1 MPAAK
6 GPVERRQLG
15 EPASLGHLADGATG
29 QQHLARPLPANL
41 IANLPETRSP
51 AASARCNAAAKTQL
65 RALAQAIALPE
76 AQLDQVAHAI
86 EQAVLAE
93 FAGLFFRVA
102 GQHVMHVRIGVAR
115 RTPQQGGGKHQGI
128 VRPRE
133 QRQPAEQPAVFAQP
147 RRGSVAEL
155 DALGDELVVADQRQQ
170 LEEQQHQAF
179 DLLAQRGIAQVVDVE
194 DQPCRFPFDL
204 EARGETAGENVLETH
219 EAAPPPGRARTA
231 AGSRP
236 HRAGAASLPRP
247 GAGRCRHRR
256 SPPPAR
262 SRTTGR
268 CHAPGGRPGSAAA
281 AGYAGRR
288 CGRRGWGRAEGVQG
302 FIQQTPQRGGM
313 GQAGGRRV
321 VLHGGSSRLTKDFQG
336 PSIRSMPRAGGI
348 RRMLGTTT
356 RRKDR

>member
-1 MPAAK
+1 
-6 GPVERRQLG
+6 
-15 EPASLGHLADGATG
+15 
-29 QQHLARPLPANL
+29 
-41 IANLPETRSP
+41 
-51 AASARCNAAAKTQL
+51 
-65 RALAQAIALPE
+65 
-76 AQLDQVAHAI
+76 
-86 EQAVLAE
+86 
-93 FAGLFFRVA
+93 
-102 GQHVMHVRIGVAR
+102 MHVRIGVAR

-219 EAAPPPGRARTA
+219 EAAQRLLQVARGQQQVA
-231 AGSRP
+231 DHIEQARLHCLAQVQADVGIAG
-236 HRAGAASLPRP
+236 
-247 GAGRCRHRR
+247 HRR
-256 SPPPAR
+256 QLGPEQR
-262 SRTTGR
+262 GVVM
-268 CHAPGGRPGSAAA
+268 HQAAA
-281 AGYAGRR
+281 QGRR
-288 CGRRGWGRAEGVQG
+288 RQRDTPVDAAVDAGGVEPEGVQG

-313 GQAGGRRV
+313 GQGAGRRV

-336 PSIRSMPRAGGI
+336 PSIRSMLRAGGI